1 MNVILSLLCVGRIDI
16 FGRKS
21 VVLLKS
27 NPQSPELGCSGSST
41 IELSLHKSGLE
52 IGIGGSYYPLQL
64 WSLIIFCSMPSKLI
78 LHRKILQRFTIKSFN
93 GVRGVFLI
101 LGGKYLERTI

>member
-1 MNVILSLLCVGRIDI
+1 MDNRLPSACLIPSWTMNVILSLLCVGRIDI

-64 WSLIIFCSMPSKLI
+64 LVINNLLLNAFKVNSSQEDSTTFY
-78 LHRKILQRFTIKSFN
+78 N
-93 GVRGVFLI
+93 
-101 LGGKYLERTI
+101 